1 MEPIKLTDEMES
13 KDEPK
18 YKFVPYYG
26 FVPVNEKEMPEE
38 TEAEEKEEE
47 MHLQYVFH
55 PYHGYLPTMVKKPE
69 MKMDEQLYT
78 YNPMVGFVPVP
89 EEESEAEAEPEAEAV
104 EEPQERKKRDAQMF
118 VYPSYPVYPQ
128 YVVPSVQYVVPGAKN
143 VLQAVKPD
151 AEAPS
156 EEESPQTLP
165 AVVDTQVPLPGLVP
179 VQIIR
184 TPVIQPAQIQPLVVV
199 QNPLP
204 ASQYP
209 VIPKEPDSEKPGA
222 FEF

>member
-1 MEPIKLTDEMES
+1 MES

-26 FVPVNEKEMPEE
+26 FVPVNEKEMPED
-38 TEAEEKEEE
+38 TEAEEDDEK

-78 YNPMVGFVPVP
+78 YSPMLGFVPVP
-89 EEESEAEAEPEAEAV
+89 EEKPEAEPEAESV

-118 VYPSYPVYPQ
+118 VYPTYPVYPQ
-128 YVVPSVQYVVPGAKN
+128 YVVPRVQYVVPVVPGAKN
-143 VLQAVKPD
+143 VQAVKPA
-151 AEAPS
+151 AEEAS
-156 EEESPQTLP
+156 EEETPQTLP

-184 TPVIQPAQIQPLVVV
+184 TPVIQQAQIQPLVVV

-209 VIPKEPDSEKPGA
+209 VIPNEPDSEKPGA